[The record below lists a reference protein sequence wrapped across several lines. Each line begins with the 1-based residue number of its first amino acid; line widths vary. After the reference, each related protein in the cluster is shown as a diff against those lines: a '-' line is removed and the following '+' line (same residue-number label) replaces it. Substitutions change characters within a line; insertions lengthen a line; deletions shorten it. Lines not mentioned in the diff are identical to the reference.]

1 MSAPSTP
8 AGVRPFRG
16 PSRVWYGEDAA
27 GRIGECLAEL
37 AVAPGTALLVTD
49 AVVDNLGLAQPVAD
63 GLAAAGFSIERFA
76 DIPGEPSAEVADRAA
91 AVARRVSPVV
101 VCAVGGGSVMDV
113 AKLAAALVRNP
124 GGVLLYTNAPGGNRR
139 FAESSVPTVL
149 VPTTAGTG
157 AEASQNA
164 VIIHNGQKA
173 FANNHPNLL
182 AAGVLL
188 DPRLTYSLPKTVTAH
203 TGLDALSHC
212 VEGMLSAGATPL
224 TDLTGSQGVGLIFAA
239 LPRAYADGG
248 DARARA
254 QMMLAAY
261 LGGLTLNA
269 GMILGHSIAYTI
281 ANRLHLPHGF
291 SCALALP
298 YAMAYNRDAAAD
310 RLRRIAAA
318 AGGNG
323 GDGAFGGPAGGDAV
337 RRVQSLG
344 LDVGMPEA
352 LRTLGL
358 ERERLPEL
366 VDECLVRYPRPNN
379 PRPLAGEPLLSLY
392 TAMWEGRP
400 ADAWRG

>member
-1 MSAPSTP
+1 MSPSAST
-8 AGVRPFRG
+8 VRPFRG
-16 PSRVWYGEDAA
+16 PSRVWYGEGAA

-37 AVAPGTALLVTD
+37 GIAPGPALLVTD
-49 AVVDNLGLAQPVAD
+49 GVVEKLGLARPVSD
-63 GLAAAGFSIERFA
+63 GLAAAGRTVERFA
-76 DIPGEPSAEVADRAA
+76 DIPGEPSGEVADRAA
-91 AVARRVSPVV
+91 AIARRVSPAV

-124 GGVLLYTNAPGGNRR
+124 GGVLEYTNAAGGSKR
-139 FAESSVPTVL
+139 FTNPSVPTVL

-164 VIIHNGQKA
+164 VIIHNGVKA
-173 FANNHPNLL
+173 FANNHPHLL

-188 DPRLTYSLPKTVTAH
+188 DPRLTYSLPKSVTAH

-212 VEGMLSAGATPL
+212 VEGMLSSSATPL
-224 TDLTGSQGVGLIFAA
+224 SDVSGSEGIRLIVEA

-248 DARARA
+248 DTQARA

-298 YAMAYNRDAAAD
+298 YAMAYSRDAAAD
-310 RLRRIAAA
+310 RLRQIGRA
-318 AGGNG
+318 AGAERDPVG
-323 GDGAFGGPAGGDAV
+323 
-337 RRVQSLG
+337 RVQSLG
-344 LDVGMPEA
+344 HDVGMPEA

-366 VDECLVRYPRPNN
+366 VDECLTRYPRPNN

-400 ADAWRG
+400 AGAWQG

>member
-1 MSAPSTP
+1 MSGTSRRDASASQATASIPP
-8 AGVRPFRG
+8 RPFRG
-16 PSRVWYGEDAA
+16 PSRVWYGDGAA
-27 GRIGECLAEL
+27 ARIGDCVAEL
-37 AVAPGTALLVTD
+37 GIAPGGVLLVTD
-49 AVVDNLGLAQPVAD
+49 AVVDRLGLAGAVAD
-63 GLAAAGFSIERFA
+63 GLTAAGFTLERFA
-76 DIPGEPSAEVADRAA
+76 DIPGEPSTEVADRAA
-91 AVARRVSPVV
+91 AVARRLAPAL
-101 VCAVGGGSVMDV
+101 VCGVGGGSVMDV
-113 AKLAAALVRNP
+113 AKLAAALARNP
-124 GGVLLYTNAPGGNRR
+124 GSVIEYTQAAGRR
-139 FAESSVPTVL
+139 FTAPAIPTVL

-157 AEASQNA
+157 SEASQNA
-164 VIIHNGQKA
+164 VVTHGGYKA
-173 FANNHPNLL
+173 FANSHPHLL

-188 DPRLTYSLPKTVTAH
+188 DPRLTHSLPKTVTAH

-224 TDLTGSQGVGLIFAA
+224 TDITGTQGIGLIVEA

-248 DARARA
+248 DPQARA
-254 QMMLAAY
+254 QMLLAAY

-298 YAMAYNRDAAAD
+298 YAMAYSRDAAAD

-318 AGGNG
+318 AGV
-323 GDGAFGGPAGGDAV
+323 PSGGDAV

-358 ERERLPEL
+358 ERDRLPEL

-379 PRPLAGEPLLSLY
+379 PRPLEGAPLLSLY